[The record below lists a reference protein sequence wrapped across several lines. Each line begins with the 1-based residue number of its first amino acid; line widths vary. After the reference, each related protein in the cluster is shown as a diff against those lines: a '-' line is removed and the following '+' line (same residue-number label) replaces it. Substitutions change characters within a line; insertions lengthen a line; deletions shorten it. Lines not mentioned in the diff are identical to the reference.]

1 MAINRAQLAKEL
13 EPGLNALFGMEYAR
27 YDNEHAEIY
36 EEESSDRAFEE
47 EVLIVGFGNAPVKPE
62 GEGVAFDNAN
72 EGFTARYEHETIAL
86 AFALTEEAVEDNL
99 YDRLGSRYTKALAR
113 SMANTKQIKAA
124 SILNNAFSSSFPG
137 GDGQPLISSSHP
149 LSGGGS
155 GANRASTFA
164 DLNETSLED
173 SLIRISTQ
181 VDDRGL
187 SIALQG
193 IKLIVPPQL
202 QFVADR
208 LLQSPG
214 RVGTSDNDI
223 NAISNMGML
232 PEGYVGNHYLNDP
245 DAFFLKTDVPDG
257 FKYFVR
263 SPLQTSLEGDFDTG
277 NMRYKARERYSFGFS
292 NWRCVDGSQGA

>member
-27 YDNEHAEIY
+27 YDNEHAEIF

-124 SILNNAFSSSFPG
+124 SILNNAFSTSFPG
-137 GDGQPLISSSHP
+137 GDGQPLISESHP
-149 LSGGGS
+149 LSSGGS
-155 GANRASTFA
+155 GSNRASTFA

-173 SLIRISTQ
+173 TLIRISTQ
-181 VDDRGL
+181 TDDRGL

-193 IKLIVPPQL
+193 QKLIIPPQL

-208 LLQSPG
+208 LMNTPG

-223 NAISNMGML
+223 NSIRNQGML
-232 PEGYVGNHYLNDP
+232 PDGFVVNHYLNDP
-245 DAFFLKTDVPDG
+245 DAFFIKTDVPDG
-257 FKYFVR
+257 FKHFVR
-263 SPLQTSLEGDFDTG
+263 SPLSTSLEGDFDTG

>member
-1 MAINRAQLAKEL
+1 M
-13 EPGLNALFGMEYAR
+13 
-27 YDNEHAEIY
+27 
-36 EEESSDRAFEE
+36 
-47 EVLIVGFGNAPVKPE
+47 IVGFGNAPTNPQ

-72 EGFTARYEHETIAL
+72 EGFTARYEHETVAL

-124 SILNNAFSSSFPG
+124 SILNNAFSTSFNG
-137 GDGQPLISSSHP
+137 GDGKPLIATDHP
-149 LSGGGS
+149 LSGGGN

-173 SLIRISTQ
+173 ALIRISTQ
-181 VDDRGL
+181 TDDRGL
-187 SIALQG
+187 AIALQG
-193 IKLIVPPQL
+193 QKLIIPPQL

-208 LLQSPG
+208 LMSSPG
-214 RVGTSDNDI
+214 RVGTSDNDVNSI
-223 NAISNMGML
+223 VNQGML
-232 PEGYVGNHYLNDP
+232 PEGYVVNHYLNDP
-245 DAFFLKTDVPDG
+245 DAFFIKTDVPDG
-257 FKYFVR
+257 FKHFVR
-263 SPLQTSLEGDFDTG
+263 SPMQTSLEGDFDTG